1 MGQIVLKNKTNKI
14 ASNSPN
20 KKVISQ
26 TFREAILLLS
36 FSVSSFIYLTLTTY
50 QKNDSSWI
58 KSSSTEIQNLGGLF
72 GSYLSETLYFV
83 FGQAAF
89 LIPLIIIFLAI
100 IIYKKDNLNNNKEGN
115 TSRFIGYFIFLVS
128 FCALLSIHHVSND
141 LEVGAGGIVG
151 NTIAIFLVH
160 NLHIYGSTLVLVSL
174 SALGLTLWLK
184 FSWIQIFEKIG
195 EISIYISQKLF
206 NFILDLPSIISRDK
220 EIKYLKKDIA
230 FKKKLEKFKKLDD
243 VKIEPEVKVTNF
255 SDRIEKEKQIQLFE
269 NKSGSKIPPLN
280 LLSDSQE
287 VVTSYS
293 DETLKTLSKL
303 VEIKLDD
310 YGVKASVVA
319 VHQGPV
325 ITRFE
330 LEPEAGVKAGK
341 ITNLSK
347 DLARALSVTNVR
359 VVEVIP
365 GKNVIGIEIPNENK
379 QIVRLSEILKS
390 AVFENF
396 SSKLTLGLGKDIS
409 GAPVMTDLSKMPH
422 LLLAGTTGSGKS
434 VALNS
439 MILSLIYK
447 SSPEHV
453 RMIMIDPKM
462 LELGVYDGIPHLLT
476 PVVTDMNLAA
486 NALMWSVKEME
497 RRYKLLAKYSVR
509 NIDSYNAKIKADK
522 LTEDQ
527 HLPQIVIIVDEF
539 ADLFFV
545 VGKRI
550 EELIARLAQ
559 KARAAGIHLIL
570 ATQRPSVDVITGL
583 IKANIPSR
591 IAFQVS
597 SKIDSRVILDQAGA
611 ENLLGNGDMLYLE
624 SGKMI
629 PERIHGAFVSD
640 KEVKDVI
647 NYLKEGV
654 ENEYL
659 EEILDNSNSDLKS
672 LYKENDDDDDLYKE
686 AVSIV
691 IESDKASIS
700 YLQRRLKIGYN
711 RAARMIE
718 KMEELGIVTAIQ
730 KNGTRNVLKKN

>member
-1 MGQIVLKNKTNKI
+1 MKKSNKT
-14 ASNSPN
+14 PG
-20 KKVISQ
+20 KKFISQ
-26 TFREAILLLS
+26 AVREAILLFS
-36 FSVSSFIYLTLTTY
+36 FSISLYIYLTLTTY
-50 QKNDSSWI
+50 NSEDSSWI
-58 KSSSTEIQNLGGLF
+58 NSSSLEIKNLGGLF
-72 GSYLSETLYFV
+72 GSYLSETLYFI
-83 FGQAAF
+83 FGIAAF
-89 LIPLIIIFLAI
+89 LIPLIIIFASVLFF
-100 IIYKKDNLNNNKEGN
+100 NKVRDPDDSN
-115 TSRFIGYFIFLVS
+115 IFLRYIGYIFFLLTA
-128 FCALLSIHHVSND
+128 CALLSIHNVSSTLN
-141 LEVGAGGIVG
+141 AGPGGLLGDFTASI
-151 NTIAIFLVH
+151 LV
-160 NLHIYGSTLVLVSL
+160 NNFNVVGSTILLVTFFVI
-174 SALGLTLWLK
+174 GTTLWLK
-184 FSWIQIFEKIG
+184 LSWIYILEILGDYGFKTRDIIFGFLK
-195 EISIYISQKLF
+195 
-206 NFILDLPSIISRDK
+206 NLPSYVLKDK
-220 EIKYLKKDIA
+220 DAINLKKDIE
-230 FKKKLEKFKKLDD
+230 FKKKLEKLKKVEDI
-243 VKIEPEVKVTNF
+243 KIEPEVKVTKF
-255 SDRIEKEKQIQLFE
+255 SDRVEKEKQIPLFE
-269 NKSGSKIPPLN
+269 NKSSLKIPPLS
-280 LLSDSQE
+280 LLIDQNDE
-287 VVTSYS
+287 VHSYS
-293 DETLKTLSKL
+293 EEALKTLSKL
-303 VEIKLDD
+303 VEIKLED
-310 YGVKASVVA
+310 YGVRASVVA

-390 AVFENF
+390 SLFD
-396 SSKLTLGLGKDIS
+396 SYPSKLTIGLGKDIS
-409 GAPVMTDLSKMPH
+409 GEPMMADLAKMPN
-422 LLLAGTTGSGKS
+422 LLVAGTTGSGKS
-434 VALNS
+434 VAINS

-462 LELGVYDGIPHLLT
+462 LELGIYDGIPHLLT

-509 NIDSYNAKIKADK
+509 NIDGFNAKITKDS
-522 LTEDQ
+522 LIDEEY
-527 HLPQIVIIVDEF
+527 LPQIVIVVDEF

-545 VGKRI
+545 VGKKI

-597 SKIDSRVILDQAGA
+597 SKTDARVILDQAGA

-624 SGKMI
+624 GGKMI

-647 NYLKEGV
+647 SYLKEGI
-654 ENEYL
+654 ENEYIDEIL
-659 EEILDNSNSDLKS
+659 EENNENDLKS
-672 LYKENDDDDDLYKE
+672 LYSNNNGGEDDDELYQE
-686 AVSIV
+686 AIQIV
-691 IESDKASIS
+691 VESDKASIS

-711 RAARMIE
+711 RAARIIE
-718 KMEELGIVTAIQ
+718 KMEEMGIVTSIQ
-730 KNGTRNVLKKN
+730 KNGTRNVIKNN

>member
-1 MGQIVLKNKTNKI
+1 MKKSKQKKP
-14 ASNSPN
+14 NSSI
-20 KKVISQ
+20 KKKFISQ
-26 TFREAILLLS
+26 SLREAILLFSLS
-36 FSVSSFIYLTLTTY
+36 ISSYIYLTLTTY
-50 QKNDSSWI
+50 SKNDKSWI
-58 KSSSTEIQNLGGLF
+58 NSSSDEVQNLGGLF
-72 GSYLSETLYFV
+72 GSYLSETLYFL
-83 FGQAAF
+83 FGQIAF
-89 LIPLIIIFLAI
+89 LTPLFLIFISIL
-100 IIYKKDNLNNNKEGN
+100 IYNRPRNDEDKKELI
-115 TSRFIGYFIFLVS
+115 RYFGYFFVLISL
-128 FCALLSIHHVSND
+128 CALFSIHYLYNNF
-141 LEVGAGGIVG
+141 EVGAGGILG
-151 NTIAIFLVH
+151 DFIASVLVT
-160 NLHIYGSTLVLVSL
+160 NFNIVGSTIILVTFFIV
-174 SALGLTLWLK
+174 GITLWLK
-184 FSWIQIFEKIG
+184 FSWVQIFEILGKYSLVILNSTLNFLKN
-195 EISIYISQKLF
+195 IPSLF
-206 NFILDLPSIISRDK
+206 LKDSKAIDEQRD
-220 EIKYLKKDIA
+220 ID
-230 FKKKLEKFKKLDD
+230 FKKKLEKLKKVDD
-243 VKIEPEVKVTNF
+243 IKIEPEVKVINF
-255 SDRIEKEKQIQLFE
+255 SERVEKEKQIPLFE
-269 NKSGSKIPPLN
+269 NKSSSKIPPLN
-280 LLSDSQE
+280 LLNDLEDE
-287 VVTSYS
+287 VSSYS

-390 AVFENF
+390 SAFENF
-396 SSKLTLGLGKDIS
+396 PSKLTIGLGKDIS
-409 GAPVMTDLSKMPH
+409 GVPIMADLAKMPH
-422 LLLAGTTGSGKS
+422 LLVAGTTGSGKS
-434 VALNS
+434 VAINS

-462 LELGVYDGIPHLLT
+462 LELGIYDGIPHLLT

-509 NIDSYNAKIKADK
+509 NIDGYNSKIGNDK
-522 LTEDQ
+522 SIDEEY
-527 HLPQIVIIVDEF
+527 LPQIVIVVDEF

-597 SKIDSRVILDQAGA
+597 SKTDARVILDQAGA

-647 NYLKEGV
+647 NYLKQDV

-659 EEILDNSNSDLKS
+659 EEILENSDSDLKS
-672 LYKENDDDDDLYKE
+672 LYKDSDNDDDDELYKD
-686 AVSIV
+686 AVQIV

-718 KMEELGIVTAIQ
+718 KMEEMNIVTAIQ
-730 KNGTRNVLKKN
+730 KNGTRNVLKKQ

>member
-1 MGQIVLKNKTNKI
+1 M
-14 ASNSPN
+14 
-20 KKVISQ
+20 
-26 TFREAILLLS
+26 
-36 FSVSSFIYLTLTTY
+36 
-50 QKNDSSWI
+50 
-58 KSSSTEIQNLGGLF
+58 
-72 GSYLSETLYFV
+72 
-83 FGQAAF
+83 
-89 LIPLIIIFLAI
+89 
-100 IIYKKDNLNNNKEGN
+100 
-115 TSRFIGYFIFLVS
+115 
-128 FCALLSIHHVSND
+128 
-141 LEVGAGGIVG
+141 
-151 NTIAIFLVH
+151 
-160 NLHIYGSTLVLVSL
+160 
-174 SALGLTLWLK
+174 
-184 FSWIQIFEKIG
+184 
-195 EISIYISQKLF
+195 
-206 NFILDLPSIISRDK
+206 
-220 EIKYLKKDIA
+220 
-230 FKKKLEKFKKLDD
+230 
-243 VKIEPEVKVTNF
+243 
-255 SDRIEKEKQIQLFE
+255 
-269 NKSGSKIPPLN
+269 
-280 LLSDSQE
+280 
-287 VVTSYS
+287 
-293 DETLKTLSKL
+293 SKL
-303 VEIKLDD
+303 VEIKLED

-341 ITNLSK
+341 ITNLSR

-390 AVFENF
+390 EDFEKF
-396 SSKLTLGLGKDIS
+396 PSKLTIGLGKDIS
-409 GAPVMTDLSKMPH
+409 GSPVMADLAKMPH
-422 LLLAGTTGSGKS
+422 LLVAGTTGSGKS
-434 VALNS
+434 VAINS

-462 LELGVYDGIPHLLT
+462 LELGIYDGIPHLLT

-509 NIDSYNAKIKADK
+509 NIDGYNSKVKSDDSND
-522 LTEDQ
+522 EDY
-527 HLPQIVIIVDEF
+527 LPQIVIVVDEF

-545 VGKRI
+545 VGKKI

-597 SKIDSRVILDQAGA
+597 SKTDARVILDQAGA

-624 SGKMI
+624 TGKMI

-647 NYLKEGV
+647 TYLKDGV

-659 EEILDNSNSDLKS
+659 EEILESDGSDLKS
-672 LYKENDDDDDLYKE
+672 LYKDGESDDDDDLYQD
-686 AVSIV
+686 AVKIV

-718 KMEELGIVTAIQ
+718 KMEELNIVTAIQ
-730 KNGTRNVLKKN
+730 KNGTRNVLKK

>member
-1 MGQIVLKNKTNKI
+1 MKNSKKKKSNKL
-14 ASNSPN
+14 ST
-20 KKVISQ
+20 KKILSQ
-26 TFREAILLLS
+26 PIREAILLFL
-36 FSVSSFIYLTLTTY
+36 FSASSYIYLTLTTY
-50 QKNDSSWI
+50 HKSDKSWMN
-58 KSSSTEIQNLGGLF
+58 SSSSEVQNLGGLF
-72 GSYLSETLYFV
+72 GSHLSETLYFF
-83 FGQAAF
+83 FGKVAF
-89 LIPLIIIFLAI
+89 LIPLLLIFVAI
-100 IIYKKDNLNNNKEGN
+100 IIYTRVKDLKSESDTPRYLG
-115 TSRFIGYFIFLVS
+115 FIFFIISL
-128 FCALLSIHHVSND
+128 CALLSIHYENSN
-141 LEVGAGGIVG
+141 LEVGTGGLVG
-151 NTIAIFLVH
+151 DVTASLFVDIF
-160 NLHIYGSTLVLVSL
+160 NIIGSTIILITSL
-174 SALGLTLWLK
+174 IIGLTFWLK
-184 FSWIQIFEKIG
+184 FSWINIFEVIGKYSIGFISKIFITLRKG
-195 EISIYISQKLF
+195 IALIFDDKSKRDLQK
-206 NFILDLPSIISRDK
+206 DL
-220 EIKYLKKDIA
+220 E
-230 FKKKLEKFKKLDD
+230 FKKKLEKLNKVEDI
-243 VKIEPEVKVTNF
+243 KIEPEVKVTNF
-255 SDRIEKEKQIQLFE
+255 SERIEKEKQIPLFE
-269 NKSGSKIPPLN
+269 NTSSSKIPPLN
-280 LLSDSQE
+280 LLNDPQE
-287 VVTSYS
+287 KFSSYS

-303 VEIKLDD
+303 VEIKLED

-325 ITRFE
+325 ITMFE

-365 GKNVIGIEIPNENK
+365 GKNVIGIEIPNDNK
-379 QIVRLSEILKS
+379 QIVRLSEIIKS
-390 AVFENF
+390 LAFEEF
-396 SSKLTLGLGKDIS
+396 SSKLTIGLGKDIS
-409 GAPVMTDLSKMPH
+409 GAPVMTDLAKMPH
-422 LLLAGTTGSGKS
+422 LLVAGTTGSGKS
-434 VALNS
+434 VAINS

-462 LELGVYDGIPHLLT
+462 LELGIYDGIPHLLT

-486 NALMWSVKEME
+486 NALVWSVKEME

-509 NIDSYNAKIKADK
+509 NIDGYNAKIQKDDSI
-522 LTEDQ
+522 EEEY
-527 HLPQIVIIVDEF
+527 LPQIVIIVDEF

-545 VGKRI
+545 VGKKI

-597 SKIDSRVILDQAGA
+597 SKTDSRVILDQSGA

-624 SGKMI
+624 TGKMI
-629 PERIHGAFVSD
+629 PQRIHGAFVSD

-659 EEILDNSNSDLKS
+659 EEIIENDGSDLKS
-672 LYKENDDDDDLYKE
+672 IYKDGDDDSDNDELFKE
-686 AVSIV
+686 AVQIV
-691 IESDKASIS
+691 IESNKASIS

-718 KMEELGIVTAIQ
+718 KMEDMNIVTSIQ
-730 KNGTRNVLKKN
+730 KNGTRNVLKKS

>member
-1 MGQIVLKNKTNKI
+1 MKN
-14 ASNSPN
+14 SN
-20 KKVISQ
+20 KKKSNNLPTKKFLSQ
-26 TFREAILLLS
+26 PLREAILLFL
-36 FSVSSFIYLTLTTY
+36 FSVTSYIYLTLTTY
-50 QKNDSSWI
+50 HENDKSWMN
-58 KSSSTEIQNLGGLF
+58 SSSTEVQNLGGIF
-72 GSYLSETLYFV
+72 GSHLSETLYFL
-83 FGQAAF
+83 FGKAAF
-89 LIPLIIIFLAI
+89 MIPLLLVFIAIVTYNKVKEKTHESGAVRYLGYIF
-100 IIYKKDNLNNNKEGN
+100 
-115 TSRFIGYFIFLVS
+115 FIVS
-128 FCALLSIHHVSND
+128 LCSLLSIHSINNLESGSGGLIGDVMASILVDNFNIIGSTIILITFLVIGITFWLKLSWVYIFEITGKYTIEIVSN
-141 LEVGAGGIVG
+141 
-151 NTIAIFLVH
+151 IFSV
-160 NLHIYGSTLVLVSL
+160 I
-174 SALGLTLWLK
+174 K
-184 FSWIQIFEKIG
+184 KI
-195 EISIYISQKLF
+195 
-206 NFILDLPSIISRDK
+206 PSIFSKDEDAK
-220 EIKYLKKDIA
+220 NLKKDLD
-230 FKKKLEKFKKLDD
+230 FKRKLEKLNKVDD
-243 VKIEPEVKVTNF
+243 IKIEPEVKVTNF
-255 SDRIEKEKQIQLFE
+255 SDRIEKEKQMPLFE
-269 NKSGSKIPPLN
+269 NKSSSKIPPLD
-280 LLSDSQE
+280 LLNDPQE
-287 VVTSYS
+287 EFSSYS
-293 DETLKTLSKL
+293 EETLKTLSKL
-303 VEIKLDD
+303 VEIKLED

-319 VHQGPV
+319 VQQGPV
-325 ITRFE
+325 ITMFE

-365 GKNVIGIEIPNENK
+365 GKNVIGIEIPNDNK

-390 AVFENF
+390 SAFENF
-396 SSKLTLGLGKDIS
+396 SSNLTIGLGKDIS

-422 LLLAGTTGSGKS
+422 LLVAGTTGSGKS
-434 VALNS
+434 VAINS
-439 MILSLIYK
+439 MIMSLLYK
-447 SSPEHV
+447 SSPEQV

-462 LELGVYDGIPHLLT
+462 LELGIYDGIPHLLT

-486 NALMWSVKEME
+486 NALVWSVKEME

-509 NIDSYNAKIKADK
+509 NIDGYNSKIKKDK
-522 LTEDQ
+522 AIDEEY
-527 HLPQIVIIVDEF
+527 LPQIVIVIDEF

-583 IKANIPSR
+583 VKANIPSR

-597 SKIDSRVILDQAGA
+597 SKTDSRVILDQSGA

-659 EEILDNSNSDLKS
+659 DEILENDGNDLKS
-672 LYKENDDDDDLYKE
+672 IYKDGDNDDDDELFKE
-686 AVSIV
+686 AVQIV

-718 KMEELGIVTAIQ
+718 KMEEMNIVTAIQ
-730 KNGTRNVLKKN
+730 KNGTRNVLKK

>member
-1 MGQIVLKNKTNKI
+1 MKKSKQKKP
-14 ASNSPN
+14 NSSI
-20 KKVISQ
+20 KKKFISQ
-26 TFREAILLLS
+26 SLREAILLFSLS
-36 FSVSSFIYLTLTTY
+36 ISSYIYLTLTTY
-50 QKNDSSWI
+50 SKNDKSWI
-58 KSSSTEIQNLGGLF
+58 NSSSDEVQNLGGLF
-72 GSYLSETLYFV
+72 GSYLSETLYFL
-83 FGQAAF
+83 FGQIAF
-89 LIPLIIIFLAI
+89 LTPLLLIFISIL
-100 IIYKKDNLNNNKEGN
+100 IYNRPRNDEDKKELI
-115 TSRFIGYFIFLVS
+115 RYFGYFFVLISL
-128 FCALLSIHHVSND
+128 CALFSIHYLYNNFD
-141 LEVGAGGIVG
+141 VGAGGILG
-151 NTIAIFLVH
+151 DFIASVLVT
-160 NLHIYGSTLVLVSL
+160 NFNIVGSTIILVTFFIV
-174 SALGLTLWLK
+174 GITLWLK
-184 FSWIQIFEKIG
+184 FSWVQIFEILGKYSLVILNSTLNFLKN
-195 EISIYISQKLF
+195 IPSLF
-206 NFILDLPSIISRDK
+206 LKDSKAIDEQRD
-220 EIKYLKKDIA
+220 ID
-230 FKKKLEKFKKLDD
+230 FKKKLEKLKKVDD
-243 VKIEPEVKVTNF
+243 IKIEPEVKVINF
-255 SDRIEKEKQIQLFE
+255 SERVEKEKQIPLFE
-269 NKSGSKIPPLN
+269 NKSSSKIPPLN
-280 LLSDSQE
+280 LLNDPEDE
-287 VVTSYS
+287 VSSYS

-390 AVFENF
+390 SAFENF
-396 SSKLTLGLGKDIS
+396 PSKLTIGLGKDIS
-409 GAPVMTDLSKMPH
+409 GVPIMADLAKMPH
-422 LLLAGTTGSGKS
+422 LLVAGTTGSGKS
-434 VALNS
+434 VAINS

-462 LELGVYDGIPHLLT
+462 LELGIYDGIPHLLT

-509 NIDSYNAKIKADK
+509 NIDGYNSKIGNDK
-522 LTEDQ
+522 SIDEEY
-527 HLPQIVIIVDEF
+527 LPQIVIVVDEF

-597 SKIDSRVILDQAGA
+597 SKTDARVILDQAGA

-647 NYLKEGV
+647 NYLKQDV

-659 EEILDNSNSDLKS
+659 EEILENSDSDLKS
-672 LYKENDDDDDLYKE
+672 LYKDSDNDDDDELYKD
-686 AVSIV
+686 AVQIV

-718 KMEELGIVTAIQ
+718 KMEEMNIVTAIQ
-730 KNGTRNVLKKN
+730 KNGTRNVLKKQ

>member
-1 MGQIVLKNKTNKI
+1 LKNKR
-14 ASNSPN
+14 
-20 KKVISQ
+20 KKRSVTTSKKKYISQ
-26 TFREAILLLS
+26 TLREAILLFS
-36 FSVSSFIYLTLTTY
+36 FSISLYVYLALTTY
-50 QKNDSSWI
+50 NKDDRSWI
-58 KSSSTEIQNLGGLF
+58 NSSSSETKNLGGQF
-72 GSYLSETLYFV
+72 GSYVSETLYFI
-83 FGQAAF
+83 FGQVAF
-89 LIPLIIIFLAI
+89 LIPLLFISIAL
-100 IIYKKDNLNNNKEGN
+100 IIYNSANNEEHEN
-115 TSRFIGYFIFLVS
+115 RFARYTGYVF
-128 FCALLSIHHVSND
+128 
-141 LEVGAGGIVG
+141 
-151 NTIAIFLVH
+151 
-160 NLHIYGSTLVLVSL
+160 VLVSL
-174 SALGLTLWLK
+174 CSLFSIHYSYSNLEVGSGGLLGDFVASMLTSSFNIIGSTMLLVTFLIAGLTFWIKFHWVTVFEIIGDYFLK
-184 FSWIQIFEKIG
+184 FINNI
-195 EISIYISQKLF
+195 
-206 NFILDLPSIISRDK
+206 FIL
-220 EIKYLKKDIA
+220 IKKVPLLIVKNNNVDSLKKDIE
-230 FKKKLEKFKKLDD
+230 FRKKLEKLKKVDD
-243 VKIEPEVKVTNF
+243 IRIEPEVKITNF
-255 SDRIEKEKQIQLFE
+255 SNRIEEEKQIPLFD
-269 NKSGSKIPPLN
+269 SSSSSKIPPLS
-280 LLSDSQE
+280 LLNDSKDE
-287 VVTSYS
+287 VASYS
-293 DETLKTLSKL
+293 KDTLKTLSKL
-303 VEIKLDD
+303 VEIKLED

-319 VHQGPV
+319 VNQGPV

-390 AVFENF
+390 EKFEKC
-396 SSKLTLGLGKDIS
+396 SSKLTIGLGKDIS
-409 GAPVMTDLSKMPH
+409 GSPVMTDLAKMPH
-422 LLLAGTTGSGKS
+422 LLVAGTTGSGKS
-434 VALNS
+434 VAINS

-462 LELGVYDGIPHLLT
+462 IELGIYDGIPHLLT

-497 RRYKLLAKYSVR
+497 RRYKLLQKHSVR
-509 NIDSYNAKIKADK
+509 NIDGYNAKIENDSTIEEEHMPK
-522 LTEDQ
+522 
-527 HLPQIVIIVDEF
+527 IVIVVDEF

-545 VGKRI
+545 VGKRV

-583 IKANIPSR
+583 IKANIPTR

-597 SKIDSRVILDQAGA
+597 SKTDARVIMDQAGA

-624 SGKMI
+624 AGKMI
-629 PERIHGAFVSD
+629 PERVHGAFVSD

-647 NYLKEGV
+647 SYLKDGV

-659 EEILDNSNSDLKS
+659 EEIIESNSGDLKS
-672 LYKENDDDDDLYKE
+672 LYKEGDDDDEDEFYKQ
-686 AVSIV
+686 AVQIV

-711 RAARMIE
+711 RAARIIE
-718 KMEELGIVTAIQ
+718 KMEEMHIVTAIQ
-730 KNGTRNVLKKN
+730 KNGTRNVIKKD

>member
-1 MGQIVLKNKTNKI
+1 MKKSKQKKP
-14 ASNSPN
+14 NSSI
-20 KKVISQ
+20 KKKFISQ
-26 TFREAILLLS
+26 SLREAILLFSLS
-36 FSVSSFIYLTLTTY
+36 ISSYIYLTLTTY
-50 QKNDSSWI
+50 SKNDKSWI
-58 KSSSTEIQNLGGLF
+58 NSSSDEVQNLGGLF
-72 GSYLSETLYFV
+72 GSYLSETLYFL
-83 FGQAAF
+83 FGQIAF
-89 LIPLIIIFLAI
+89 LTPLLLIFVSIL
-100 IIYKKDNLNNNKEGN
+100 IYNRPRNDEDKKELI
-115 TSRFIGYFIFLVS
+115 RYFGYFFVLISL
-128 FCALLSIHHVSND
+128 CALFSIHYLYNNF
-141 LEVGAGGIVG
+141 EVGAGGILG
-151 NTIAIFLVH
+151 DFIASVLVT
-160 NLHIYGSTLVLVSL
+160 NFNIVGSTIILVTFFIV
-174 SALGLTLWLK
+174 GITLWLK
-184 FSWIQIFEKIG
+184 FSWVQIFEILGKYSLVILNSTLNFLKN
-195 EISIYISQKLF
+195 IPSLF
-206 NFILDLPSIISRDK
+206 LKDSKAIDEQRD
-220 EIKYLKKDIA
+220 ID
-230 FKKKLEKFKKLDD
+230 FKKKLEKLKKVDD
-243 VKIEPEVKVTNF
+243 IKIEPEVKVINF
-255 SDRIEKEKQIQLFE
+255 SERVEKEKQIPLFE
-269 NKSGSKIPPLN
+269 NKSSSKIPPLN
-280 LLSDSQE
+280 LLNDLEDE
-287 VVTSYS
+287 VSSYS

-390 AVFENF
+390 SAFENF
-396 SSKLTLGLGKDIS
+396 PSKLTIGLGKDIS
-409 GAPVMTDLSKMPH
+409 GVPIMADLAKMPH
-422 LLLAGTTGSGKS
+422 LLVAGTTGSGKS
-434 VALNS
+434 VAINS

-462 LELGVYDGIPHLLT
+462 LELGIYDGIPHLLT

-509 NIDSYNAKIKADK
+509 NIDGYNSKIGNDK
-522 LTEDQ
+522 SIDEEY
-527 HLPQIVIIVDEF
+527 LPQIVIVVDEF

-597 SKIDSRVILDQAGA
+597 SKTDARVILDQAGA

-647 NYLKEGV
+647 NYLKQDV

-659 EEILDNSNSDLKS
+659 EEILENSDSDLKS
-672 LYKENDDDDDLYKE
+672 LYKDSDNDDDDELYKD
-686 AVSIV
+686 AVQIV

-718 KMEELGIVTAIQ
+718 KMEEMNIVTAIQ
-730 KNGTRNVLKKN
+730 KNGTRNVLKKQ

>member
-1 MGQIVLKNKTNKI
+1 M
-14 ASNSPN
+14 S
-20 KKVISQ
+20 
-26 TFREAILLLS
+26 
-36 FSVSSFIYLTLTTY
+36 
-50 QKNDSSWI
+50 
-58 KSSSTEIQNLGGLF
+58 
-72 GSYLSETLYFV
+72 
-83 FGQAAF
+83 
-89 LIPLIIIFLAI
+89 
-100 IIYKKDNLNNNKEGN
+100 
-115 TSRFIGYFIFLVS
+115 
-128 FCALLSIHHVSND
+128 
-141 LEVGAGGIVG
+141 
-151 NTIAIFLVH
+151 
-160 NLHIYGSTLVLVSL
+160 
-174 SALGLTLWLK
+174 
-184 FSWIQIFEKIG
+184 
-195 EISIYISQKLF
+195 
-206 NFILDLPSIISRDK
+206 
-220 EIKYLKKDIA
+220 KDIE
-230 FKKKLEKFKKLDD
+230 FRKKLKKLEKVNDI
-243 VKIEPEVKVTNF
+243 KIEPEVKVTKF
-255 SDRIEKEKQIQLFE
+255 SERVNKEKQIPLFE
-269 NKSGSKIPPLN
+269 NKSSSKLPPLN
-280 LLSDSQE
+280 LLNDPDEKFS
-287 VVTSYS
+287 SYS
-293 DETLKTLSKL
+293 EETLKTLSKL
-303 VEIKLDD
+303 LEIKLED
-310 YGVKASVVA
+310 YGVKANVVA

-379 QIVRLSEILKS
+379 QIVRLSEIIKS
-390 AVFENF
+390 EEFEKS
-396 SSKLTLGLGKDIS
+396 SSKLTIGLGKDIS
-409 GAPVMTDLSKMPH
+409 GLPVMTDLAKMPH
-422 LLLAGTTGSGKS
+422 LLVAGTTGSGKS
-434 VALNS
+434 VAVNS

-447 SSPEHV
+447 SNPEHV

-462 LELGVYDGIPHLLT
+462 LELGIYDGIPHLLT

-486 NALMWSVKEME
+486 NALTWCVKEME

-509 NIDSYNAKIKADK
+509 NIDGFNSKVKNDKAI
-522 LTEDQ
+522 EEEY
-527 HLPQIVIIVDEF
+527 LPQIVIVVDEF

-597 SKIDSRVILDQAGA
+597 SKTDSRVILDQGGA

-659 EEILDNSNSDLKS
+659 EEILENANSDLKS
-672 LYKENDDDDDLYKE
+672 LYQDKNDDDDDDEFYKD
-686 AVSIV
+686 AVNIV
-691 IESDKASIS
+691 IESEKASIS

-718 KMEELGIVTAIQ
+718 KMEDMGIVTAIQ
-730 KNGTRNVLKKN
+730 KNGTRNVINKK

>member
-1 MGQIVLKNKTNKI
+1 MLFYNKGRNDEKHNNYLRYMGYVL
-14 ASNSPN
+14 
-20 KKVISQ
+20 
-26 TFREAILLLS
+26 FLL
-36 FSVSSFIYLTLTTY
+36 
-50 QKNDSSWI
+50 
-58 KSSSTEIQNLGGLF
+58 
-72 GSYLSETLYFV
+72 GS
-83 FGQAAF
+83 
-89 LIPLIIIFLAI
+89 
-100 IIYKKDNLNNNKEGN
+100 
-115 TSRFIGYFIFLVS
+115 
-128 FCALLSIHHVSND
+128 CALLSIHSLPLVQN
-141 LEVGAGGIVG
+141 LEAGPGGLLGDFIATVLTLSFGVIGA
-151 NTIAIFLVH
+151 TMLLVTFF
-160 NLHIYGSTLVLVSL
+160 IS
-174 SALGLTLWLK
+174 GLTLWLK
-184 FSWIQIFEKIG
+184 LEW
-195 EISIYISQKLF
+195 IYIVEIIGGYGIKLKD
-206 NFILDLPSIISRDK
+206 ILFSC
-220 EIKYLKKDIA
+220 LKKSFLYLFKDKNTIDLSKDIE
-230 FKKKLEKFKKLDD
+230 FKKKLKKLEKVNDI
-243 VKIEPEVKVTNF
+243 KIEPEVKVTKF
-255 SDRIEKEKQIQLFE
+255 SDRVDKEKQIPLFE
-269 NKSGSKIPPLN
+269 SSSSSKFPPLN
-280 LLSDSQE
+280 ILNDPDEEFS
-287 VVTSYS
+287 SYS
-293 DETLKTLSKL
+293 EETLKTLSKL
-303 VEIKLDD
+303 LEIKLED
-310 YGVKASVVA
+310 YGVKANVVA

-379 QIVRLSEILKS
+379 QIVRLSEIIKS
-390 AVFENF
+390 AEFEKS
-396 SSKLTLGLGKDIS
+396 SSKLTIGLGKDIS
-409 GAPVMTDLSKMPH
+409 GLPVMTDLAKMPH
-422 LLLAGTTGSGKS
+422 LLVAGTTGSGKS
-434 VALNS
+434 VAVNS

-462 LELGVYDGIPHLLT
+462 LELGIYDGIPHLLT

-486 NALMWSVKEME
+486 NALTWCVKEME

-509 NIDSYNAKIKADK
+509 NIEGFNSKVSNNKA
-522 LTEDQ
+522 LEEEY
-527 HLPQIVIIVDEF
+527 LPQIVIVVDEF

-597 SKIDSRVILDQAGA
+597 SKTDSRVILDQGGA

-659 EEILDNSNSDLKS
+659 EEILENASGDLKS
-672 LYKENDDDDDLYKE
+672 LYQDKNGEDNDDDELYKD
-686 AVSIV
+686 AVNIV
-691 IESDKASIS
+691 VESDKASIS

-718 KMEELGIVTAIQ
+718 AMEEMGIVTAIQ
-730 KNGTRNVLKKN
+730 KNGTRNVINKK

>member
-1 MGQIVLKNKTNKI
+1 LKKSKQKKP
-14 ASNSPN
+14 NSSI
-20 KKVISQ
+20 KKKFISQ
-26 TFREAILLLS
+26 SLREAILLFSLS
-36 FSVSSFIYLTLTTY
+36 ISSYIYLTLTTY
-50 QKNDSSWI
+50 SKNDKSWI
-58 KSSSTEIQNLGGLF
+58 NSSSDEVQNLGGLF
-72 GSYLSETLYFV
+72 GSYLSETLYFL
-83 FGQAAF
+83 FGQIAF
-89 LIPLIIIFLAI
+89 LTPLLLIFVSIL
-100 IIYKKDNLNNNKEGN
+100 IYNRPRNDEDKKELI
-115 TSRFIGYFIFLVS
+115 RYFGYFFVLISL
-128 FCALLSIHHVSND
+128 CALFSIHYLYNNF
-141 LEVGAGGIVG
+141 EVGAGGILG
-151 NTIAIFLVH
+151 DFIASVLVT
-160 NLHIYGSTLVLVSL
+160 NFNIVGSTIILVTFFIV
-174 SALGLTLWLK
+174 GITLWLK
-184 FSWIQIFEKIG
+184 FSWVQIFEILGKYSLVILNSTLNFLKN
-195 EISIYISQKLF
+195 IPSLF
-206 NFILDLPSIISRDK
+206 LKDSKAIDEQRD
-220 EIKYLKKDIA
+220 ID
-230 FKKKLEKFKKLDD
+230 FKKKLEKLKKVDD
-243 VKIEPEVKVTNF
+243 IKIEPEVKVINF
-255 SDRIEKEKQIQLFE
+255 SERVEKEKQIPLFE
-269 NKSGSKIPPLN
+269 NKSSSKIPPLN
-280 LLSDSQE
+280 LLNDLEDE
-287 VVTSYS
+287 VSSYS

-390 AVFENF
+390 SAFENF
-396 SSKLTLGLGKDIS
+396 PSKLTIGLGKDIS
-409 GAPVMTDLSKMPH
+409 GVPIMADLAKMPH
-422 LLLAGTTGSGKS
+422 LLVAGTTGSGKS
-434 VALNS
+434 VAINS

-462 LELGVYDGIPHLLT
+462 LELGIYDGIPHLLT

-509 NIDSYNAKIKADK
+509 NIDGYNSKIGNDK
-522 LTEDQ
+522 SIDEEY
-527 HLPQIVIIVDEF
+527 LPQIVIVVDEF

-597 SKIDSRVILDQAGA
+597 SKTDARVILDQAGA

-647 NYLKEGV
+647 NYLKQDV

-659 EEILDNSNSDLKS
+659 EEILENSDSDLKS
-672 LYKENDDDDDLYKE
+672 LYKDSDNDDDDELYKD
-686 AVSIV
+686 AVQIV

-718 KMEELGIVTAIQ
+718 KMEEMNIVTAIQ
-730 KNGTRNVLKKN
+730 KNGTRNVLKKQ

>member
-1 MGQIVLKNKTNKI
+1 M
-14 ASNSPN
+14 
-20 KKVISQ
+20 
-26 TFREAILLLS
+26 
-36 FSVSSFIYLTLTTY
+36 
-50 QKNDSSWI
+50 
-58 KSSSTEIQNLGGLF
+58 QNLGGLF
-72 GSYLSETLYFV
+72 GSYLSETLYFL
-83 FGQAAF
+83 FGQIAF
-89 LIPLIIIFLAI
+89 LTPLLLIFVSIL
-100 IIYKKDNLNNNKEGN
+100 IYNRPRNDEDKKELI
-115 TSRFIGYFIFLVS
+115 RYFGYFFVLISL
-128 FCALLSIHHVSND
+128 CALFSIHYLYNNF
-141 LEVGAGGIVG
+141 EVGAGGILG
-151 NTIAIFLVH
+151 DFIASVLVT
-160 NLHIYGSTLVLVSL
+160 NFNIVGSTIILVTFFIV
-174 SALGLTLWLK
+174 GITLWLK
-184 FSWIQIFEKIG
+184 FSWVQIFEILGKYSLI
-195 EISIYISQKLF
+195 ILNSILNFLKNIPSLF
-206 NFILDLPSIISRDK
+206 LKDSKAIDEQRD
-220 EIKYLKKDIA
+220 ID
-230 FKKKLEKFKKLDD
+230 FKKKLEKLKKVDD
-243 VKIEPEVKVTNF
+243 IKIEPEVKVINF
-255 SDRIEKEKQIQLFE
+255 SERVEKEKQIPLFE
-269 NKSGSKIPPLN
+269 NKSSSKIPPLN
-280 LLSDSQE
+280 LLNDTEDE
-287 VVTSYS
+287 VSSYS

-390 AVFENF
+390 SAFENF
-396 SSKLTLGLGKDIS
+396 PSKLTIGLGKDIS
-409 GAPVMTDLSKMPH
+409 GVPIMADLAKMPH
-422 LLLAGTTGSGKS
+422 LLVAGTTGSGKS
-434 VALNS
+434 VAINS

-462 LELGVYDGIPHLLT
+462 LELGIYDGIPHLLT

-509 NIDSYNAKIKADK
+509 NIDGYNSKIGNDK
-522 LTEDQ
+522 SIDEEY
-527 HLPQIVIIVDEF
+527 LPQIVIVVDEF

-597 SKIDSRVILDQAGA
+597 SKTDARVILDQAGA

-647 NYLKEGV
+647 NYLKQDV

-659 EEILDNSNSDLKS
+659 EEILENSDSDLKS
-672 LYKENDDDDDLYKE
+672 LYKDSDNDDDDELYKD
-686 AVSIV
+686 AVQIV

-718 KMEELGIVTAIQ
+718 KMEEMNIVTAIQ
-730 KNGTRNVLKKN
+730 KNGTRNVLKKQ

>member
-1 MGQIVLKNKTNKI
+1 MKN
-14 ASNSPN
+14 SV
-20 KKVISQ
+20 KKKSKVTPEKKFISQ
-26 TFREAILLLS
+26 TIREAILLFS
-36 FSVSSFIYLTLTTY
+36 FSTSLYIYLTLTTY
-50 QKNDSSWI
+50 HKNDRSWI
-58 KSSSTEIQNLGGLF
+58 NSSSSELQNLGGLF
-72 GSYLSETLYFV
+72 GSYLSETLYFF
-83 FGQAAF
+83 FGQGSFLLPILIVFAATLLYYKGRNDENSNNF
-89 LIPLIIIFLAI
+89 FRYLGYIFLLIA
-100 IIYKKDNLNNNKEGN
+100 
-115 TSRFIGYFIFLVS
+115 T
-128 FCALLSIHHVSND
+128 CALLSIHSLDGN
-141 LEVGAGGIVG
+141 LEAGSGGLLGDFTAAILTHNFGIIGA
-151 NTIAIFLVH
+151 TMLLVTFF
-160 NLHIYGSTLVLVSL
+160 IT
-174 SALGLTLWLK
+174 GLTLWLK
-184 FSWIQIFEKIG
+184 LEWIIIIEVIG
-195 EISIYISQKLF
+195 EYGIKLKDILW
-206 NFILDLPSIISRDK
+206 NFSKFLLLYLFKNKNDID
-220 EIKYLKKDIA
+220 LKKDIE
-230 FKKKLEKFKKLDD
+230 FKKKLKKLESINDI
-243 VKIEPEVKVTNF
+243 KIEPEVKVTKF
-255 SDRIEKEKQIQLFE
+255 SDRVDKEKQIPLFE
-269 NKSGSKIPPLN
+269 NKSSSKLPPLN
-280 LLSDSQE
+280 LLNDPDE
-287 VVTSYS
+287 KFFSYS
-293 DETLKTLSKL
+293 EETLKNLSKL
-303 VEIKLDD
+303 LEIKLED
-310 YGVKASVVA
+310 YGVKANVVA

-365 GKNVIGIEIPNENK
+365 GKNVIGIEIPNDNK
-379 QIVRLSEILKS
+379 QIVRLSEIIKS
-390 AVFENF
+390 QEFENS
-396 SSKLTLGLGKDIS
+396 SSKLTIGLGKDIS
-409 GAPVMTDLSKMPH
+409 GSPVMTDLAKMPH
-422 LLLAGTTGSGKS
+422 LLVAGTTGSGKS
-434 VALNS
+434 VAVNS

-462 LELGVYDGIPHLLT
+462 LELGIYDGIPHLLT

-486 NALMWSVKEME
+486 NALMWCVKEME

-509 NIDSYNAKIKADK
+509 NIDGFNAKVNNNEAI
-522 LTEDQ
+522 EEEY
-527 HLPQIVIIVDEF
+527 LPQIVIVVDEF

-597 SKIDSRVILDQAGA
+597 SKTDSRVILDQGGA

-654 ENEYL
+654 ENKYL
-659 EEILDNSNSDLKS
+659 EEILDSENNDLKS
-672 LYKENDDDDDLYKE
+672 LYQDNDEDDDELYKD
-686 AVSIV
+686 AVNIV
-691 IESDKASIS
+691 LESDKASIS

-718 KMEELGIVTAIQ
+718 KMEETGIVTAIQ
-730 KNGTRNVLKKN
+730 KNGTRNVISKK

>member
-1 MGQIVLKNKTNKI
+1 MKN
-14 ASNSPN
+14 SN
-20 KKVISQ
+20 KKKSNNLPTKKFLSQ
-26 TFREAILLLS
+26 PLREAILLFL
-36 FSVSSFIYLTLTTY
+36 FSVTSYIYLTLTTY
-50 QKNDSSWI
+50 HENDKSWMN
-58 KSSSTEIQNLGGLF
+58 SSSTEVQNLGGIF
-72 GSYLSETLYFV
+72 GSHLSETLYFL
-83 FGQAAF
+83 FGKAAF
-89 LIPLIIIFLAI
+89 MIPLLLVFIAIVTYNKVKERTHESGTVRYLGYIF
-100 IIYKKDNLNNNKEGN
+100 
-115 TSRFIGYFIFLVS
+115 FIVS
-128 FCALLSIHHVSND
+128 LCSLLSIHSINNLESGSGGLIGDVTASILVDNFNIIGSTIILITFLIIGITFWLKLSWVYIFEITGKFTIEIVSN
-141 LEVGAGGIVG
+141 
-151 NTIAIFLVH
+151 IFS
-160 NLHIYGSTLVLVSL
+160 IMKKIPST
-174 SALGLTLWLK
+174 
-184 FSWIQIFEKIG
+184 FSKDEDAK
-195 EISIYISQKLF
+195 
-206 NFILDLPSIISRDK
+206 N
-220 EIKYLKKDIA
+220 LKKDLD
-230 FKKKLEKFKKLDD
+230 FKRKLEKLNKVDD
-243 VKIEPEVKVTNF
+243 IKIEPEVKVTNF
-255 SDRIEKEKQIQLFE
+255 SDRIEKEKQIPLFE
-269 NKSGSKIPPLN
+269 NKSSSKIPPLD
-280 LLSDSQE
+280 LLNDPQE
-287 VVTSYS
+287 EFSSYS
-293 DETLKTLSKL
+293 EETLKTLSKL
-303 VEIKLDD
+303 VEIKLED

-319 VHQGPV
+319 VQQGPV
-325 ITRFE
+325 ITMFE

-379 QIVRLSEILKS
+379 QIVRLAEILKS
-390 AVFENF
+390 SAFENF
-396 SSKLTLGLGKDIS
+396 SSNLTIGLGKDIS

-422 LLLAGTTGSGKS
+422 LLVAGTTGSGKS
-434 VALNS
+434 VAINS
-439 MILSLIYK
+439 MIMSLLYK
-447 SSPEHV
+447 SSPEQV

-462 LELGVYDGIPHLLT
+462 LELGIYDGIPHLLT

-486 NALMWSVKEME
+486 NALVWSVKEME

-509 NIDSYNAKIKADK
+509 NIDGYNSKIKKDK
-522 LTEDQ
+522 VIDEEY
-527 HLPQIVIIVDEF
+527 LPQIVIVIDEF

-583 IKANIPSR
+583 VKANIPSR

-597 SKIDSRVILDQAGA
+597 SKTDSRVILDQSGA

-659 EEILDNSNSDLKS
+659 DEILENDGNDLKS
-672 LYKENDDDDDLYKE
+672 IYKDGDNDDDDEFFKE
-686 AVSIV
+686 AVQIV

-718 KMEELGIVTAIQ
+718 KMEEMNIVTAIQ
-730 KNGTRNVLKKN
+730 KNGTRNVLKK

>member
-1 MGQIVLKNKTNKI
+1 LKKSKQKKP
-14 ASNSPN
+14 NSSI
-20 KKVISQ
+20 KKKFISQ
-26 TFREAILLLS
+26 SLREAILLFSLS
-36 FSVSSFIYLTLTTY
+36 ISSYIYLTLTTY
-50 QKNDSSWI
+50 SKNDKSWI
-58 KSSSTEIQNLGGLF
+58 NSSSDEVQNLGGLF
-72 GSYLSETLYFV
+72 GSYLSETLYFL
-83 FGQAAF
+83 FGQIAF
-89 LIPLIIIFLAI
+89 LTPLFLIFISIL
-100 IIYKKDNLNNNKEGN
+100 IYNRPRNDEDKKELI
-115 TSRFIGYFIFLVS
+115 RYFGYFFVLISL
-128 FCALLSIHHVSND
+128 CALFSIHYLYNNF
-141 LEVGAGGIVG
+141 EVGAGGILG
-151 NTIAIFLVH
+151 DFIASVLVT
-160 NLHIYGSTLVLVSL
+160 NFNIVGSTIILVTFFIV
-174 SALGLTLWLK
+174 GITLWLK
-184 FSWIQIFEKIG
+184 FSWVQIFEILGKYSLVILNSTLNFLKN
-195 EISIYISQKLF
+195 IPSLF
-206 NFILDLPSIISRDK
+206 LKDSKAIDEQRD
-220 EIKYLKKDIA
+220 ID
-230 FKKKLEKFKKLDD
+230 FKKKLEKLKKVDD
-243 VKIEPEVKVTNF
+243 IKIEPEVKVINF
-255 SDRIEKEKQIQLFE
+255 SERVEKEKQIPLFE
-269 NKSGSKIPPLN
+269 NKSSSKIPPLN
-280 LLSDSQE
+280 LLNDLEDE
-287 VVTSYS
+287 VSSYS

-390 AVFENF
+390 SAFENF
-396 SSKLTLGLGKDIS
+396 PSKLTIGLGKDIS
-409 GAPVMTDLSKMPH
+409 GVPIMADLAKMPH
-422 LLLAGTTGSGKS
+422 LLVAGTTGSGKS
-434 VALNS
+434 VAINS

-462 LELGVYDGIPHLLT
+462 LELGIYDGIPHLLT

-509 NIDSYNAKIKADK
+509 NIDGYNSKIGNDK
-522 LTEDQ
+522 SIDEEY
-527 HLPQIVIIVDEF
+527 LPQIVIVVDEF

-597 SKIDSRVILDQAGA
+597 SKTDARVILDQAGA

-647 NYLKEGV
+647 NYLKQDV

-659 EEILDNSNSDLKS
+659 EEILENSDSDLKS
-672 LYKENDDDDDLYKE
+672 LYKDSDNDDDDELYKD
-686 AVSIV
+686 AVQIV

-718 KMEELGIVTAIQ
+718 KMEEMNIVTAIQ
-730 KNGTRNVLKKN
+730 KNGTRNVLKKQ

>member
-1 MGQIVLKNKTNKI
+1 LKNYKQKKPSGT
-14 ASNSPN
+14 PN
-20 KKVISQ
+20 KKFLSQ
-26 TFREAILLLS
+26 TLREAVLLFS
-36 FSVSSFIYLTLTTY
+36 FSIASYIYLTLTTY
-50 QKNDSSWI
+50 HKEDKSWI
-58 KSSSTEIQNLGGLF
+58 NSSSSELQNLGGLF
-72 GSYLSETLYFV
+72 GSYLSETLYFI
-83 FGQAAF
+83 FGQGAF
-89 LIPLIIIFLAI
+89 LIPLLLIFIALL
-100 IIYKKDNLNNNKEGN
+100 IYNKGRNEEESNN
-115 TSRFIGYFIFLVS
+115 SLRYIGYLILLLS
-128 FCALLSIHHVSND
+128 LCGILSIHFIHKG
-141 LEVGAGGIVG
+141 LEAGSGGLLGDFIASILINNLSIFGA
-151 NTIAIFLVH
+151 TILLVPFF
-160 NLHIYGSTLVLVSL
+160 IIGV
-174 SALGLTLWLK
+174 TLWLK
-184 FSWIQIFEKIG
+184 LSWVQIFEKIG
-195 EISIYISQKLF
+195 VYTI
-206 NFILDLPSIISRDK
+206 NFIRMLLNFLKKIPSYIIKDK
-220 EIKYLKKDIA
+220 DSYNLKKDIE
-230 FKKKLEKFKKLDD
+230 FKKKLEKLKKVEDI
-243 VKIEPEVKVTNF
+243 KIEPEVKVTNF
-255 SDRIEKEKQIQLFE
+255 SDRVNEEKQISLFE
-269 NKSGSKIPPLN
+269 YGNSNKIPPLS
-280 LLSDSQE
+280 LLKDAAE
-287 VVTSYS
+287 EAPSYS

-310 YGVKASVVA
+310 YGVKVSVVA

-347 DLARALSVTNVR
+347 DLARALSVSNVR

-390 AVFENF
+390 EAFEKF
-396 SSKLTLGLGKDIS
+396 RSKLTIGLGKDIS
-409 GAPVMTDLSKMPH
+409 GLPVMADLAKMPH
-422 LLLAGTTGSGKS
+422 LLVAGTTGSGKS
-434 VALNS
+434 VAINS
-439 MILSLIYK
+439 MVLSLIYK

-462 LELGVYDGIPHLLT
+462 LELGIYDGIPHLLT

-497 RRYKLLAKYSVR
+497 RRYKLLAKYGVR
-509 NIDSYNAKIKADK
+509 TIDVFNSQVAND
-522 LTEDQ
+522 ESNEEEN
-527 HLPQIVIIVDEF
+527 LPQIVIVVDEF

-597 SKIDSRVILDQAGA
+597 SKTDSRVILDQAGA
-611 ENLLGNGDMLYLE
+611 ENLLGDGDMLYLE
-624 SGKMI
+624 GGKMI
-629 PERIHGAFVSD
+629 PERIHGAFISD

-647 NYLKEGV
+647 NYLKEGI
-654 ENEYL
+654 ENEYID
-659 EEILDNSNSDLKS
+659 EVIEDSDNNDLKKFY
-672 LYKENDDDDDLYKE
+672 LDEDDDDELYKE
-686 AVSIV
+686 AITIV
-691 IESDKASIS
+691 VENDKASIS

-718 KMEELGIVTAIQ
+718 KMEEMGIVTAIQ
-730 KNGTRNVLKKN
+730 KNGTRNVIKKD

>member
-1 MGQIVLKNKTNKI
+1 MKKSNKT
-14 ASNSPN
+14 PG
-20 KKVISQ
+20 KKFISQ
-26 TFREAILLLS
+26 AVREAILLFS
-36 FSVSSFIYLTLTTY
+36 FSISLYIYLTLTTY
-50 QKNDSSWI
+50 NSEDSSWI
-58 KSSSTEIQNLGGLF
+58 NSSSLEIKNLGGLF
-72 GSYLSETLYFV
+72 GSYLSETLYFI
-83 FGQAAF
+83 FGIAAF
-89 LIPLIIIFLAI
+89 LIPLIIIFASVLF
-100 IIYKKDNLNNNKEGN
+100 YNKVRDPEDSN
-115 TSRFIGYFIFLVS
+115 IFLRYIGYIFFLLTA
-128 FCALLSIHHVSND
+128 CALLSIHNVSSTLN
-141 LEVGAGGIVG
+141 AGPGGLLGDFTASI
-151 NTIAIFLVH
+151 LV
-160 NLHIYGSTLVLVSL
+160 NNFNVVGSTILLVTFFVI
-174 SALGLTLWLK
+174 GTTLWLK
-184 FSWIQIFEKIG
+184 LSWIYILEILGDYGFKTRDIIFSFLK
-195 EISIYISQKLF
+195 
-206 NFILDLPSIISRDK
+206 NLPSYVLKDK
-220 EIKYLKKDIA
+220 DAINLKKDIE
-230 FKKKLEKFKKLDD
+230 FKKKLEKLKKVDD
-243 VKIEPEVKVTNF
+243 IKIEPEVKVTKF
-255 SDRIEKEKQIQLFE
+255 SDRVEKEKQIPLFE
-269 NKSGSKIPPLN
+269 NKSSLKIPPLD
-280 LLSDSQE
+280 LLIDQNDE
-287 VVTSYS
+287 VHSYS
-293 DETLKTLSKL
+293 EEALKTLSKL
-303 VEIKLDD
+303 VEIKLED
-310 YGVKASVVA
+310 YGVRASVVA

-390 AVFENF
+390 SLFD
-396 SSKLTLGLGKDIS
+396 SYPSKLTIGLGKDIS
-409 GAPVMTDLSKMPH
+409 GEPMMADLAKMPH
-422 LLLAGTTGSGKS
+422 LLVAGTTGSGKS
-434 VALNS
+434 VAINS

-462 LELGVYDGIPHLLT
+462 LELGIYDGIPHLLT

-509 NIDSYNAKIKADK
+509 NIDGFNAKITKDS
-522 LTEDQ
+522 LTDEEY
-527 HLPQIVIIVDEF
+527 LPQIVIVVDEF

-545 VGKRI
+545 VGKKI

-597 SKIDSRVILDQAGA
+597 SKTDARVILDQVGA

-624 SGKMI
+624 GGKMI

-647 NYLKEGV
+647 SYLKEGI
-654 ENEYL
+654 ENEYIDEIL
-659 EEILDNSNSDLKS
+659 EENNENDLKT
-672 LYKENDDDDDLYKE
+672 LYSNNNSGEDDDELYQE
-686 AVSIV
+686 AIQIV
-691 IESDKASIS
+691 VESDKASIS

-711 RAARMIE
+711 RAARIIE
-718 KMEELGIVTAIQ
+718 KMEEMGIVTSIQ
-730 KNGTRNVLKKN
+730 KNGTRNVIKNN

>member
-1 MGQIVLKNKTNKI
+1 MKKSKQKKP
-14 ASNSPN
+14 NSSI
-20 KKVISQ
+20 KKKFISQ
-26 TFREAILLLS
+26 SLREAILLFSLS
-36 FSVSSFIYLTLTTY
+36 ISSYIYLTLTTY
-50 QKNDSSWI
+50 SKNDKSWI
-58 KSSSTEIQNLGGLF
+58 NSSSDEVQNLGGLF
-72 GSYLSETLYFV
+72 GSYLSETLYFL
-83 FGQAAF
+83 FGQIAF
-89 LIPLIIIFLAI
+89 LTPLLLIFVSIL
-100 IIYKKDNLNNNKEGN
+100 IYNRPRNDEDKKELI
-115 TSRFIGYFIFLVS
+115 RYFGYFFVLISL
-128 FCALLSIHHVSND
+128 CALFSIHYLYNNFD
-141 LEVGAGGIVG
+141 VGAGGILG
-151 NTIAIFLVH
+151 DFIASVLVT
-160 NLHIYGSTLVLVSL
+160 NFNIVGSTIILVTFFIV
-174 SALGLTLWLK
+174 GITLWLK
-184 FSWIQIFEKIG
+184 FSWVQIFEILGKYSLVILNSTLNFLKN
-195 EISIYISQKLF
+195 IPSLF
-206 NFILDLPSIISRDK
+206 LKDSKAIDEQRD
-220 EIKYLKKDIA
+220 ID
-230 FKKKLEKFKKLDD
+230 FKKKLEKLKKVDD
-243 VKIEPEVKVTNF
+243 IKIEPEVKVINF
-255 SDRIEKEKQIQLFE
+255 SERVEKEKQIPLFE
-269 NKSGSKIPPLN
+269 NKSSSKIPPLN
-280 LLSDSQE
+280 LLNDLEDE
-287 VVTSYS
+287 VSSYS

-390 AVFENF
+390 SAFENF
-396 SSKLTLGLGKDIS
+396 PSKLTIGLGKDIS
-409 GAPVMTDLSKMPH
+409 GVPIMADLAKMPH
-422 LLLAGTTGSGKS
+422 LLVAGTTGSGKS
-434 VALNS
+434 VAINS

-462 LELGVYDGIPHLLT
+462 LELGIYDGIPHLLT

-509 NIDSYNAKIKADK
+509 NIDGYNSKIGNDK
-522 LTEDQ
+522 SIDEEY
-527 HLPQIVIIVDEF
+527 LPQIVIVVDEF

-597 SKIDSRVILDQAGA
+597 SKTDARVILDQAGA

-647 NYLKEGV
+647 NYLKQDV

-659 EEILDNSNSDLKS
+659 EEILENSDSDLKS
-672 LYKENDDDDDLYKE
+672 LYKDSDNDDDDELYKD
-686 AVSIV
+686 AVQIV

-718 KMEELGIVTAIQ
+718 KMEEMNIVTAIQ
-730 KNGTRNVLKKN
+730 KNGTRNVLKKQ

>member
-1 MGQIVLKNKTNKI
+1 MKKSKQKKP
-14 ASNSPN
+14 NSSI
-20 KKVISQ
+20 KKKFISQ
-26 TFREAILLLS
+26 SLREAILLFSLS
-36 FSVSSFIYLTLTTY
+36 ISSYIYLTLTTY
-50 QKNDSSWI
+50 SKNDKSWI
-58 KSSSTEIQNLGGLF
+58 NSSSDEVQNLGGLF
-72 GSYLSETLYFV
+72 GSYLSETLYFL
-83 FGQAAF
+83 FGQIAF
-89 LIPLIIIFLAI
+89 LTPLLLIFVSIL
-100 IIYKKDNLNNNKEGN
+100 IYNRPRNDEDKKELI
-115 TSRFIGYFIFLVS
+115 RYFGYFFVLISL
-128 FCALLSIHHVSND
+128 CALFSIHYLYNNF
-141 LEVGAGGIVG
+141 EVGAGGILG
-151 NTIAIFLVH
+151 DFIASVLVT
-160 NLHIYGSTLVLVSL
+160 NFNIVGSTIILVTFFTV
-174 SALGLTLWLK
+174 GITLWLK
-184 FSWIQIFEKIG
+184 FSWVQIFEILGKYSLVILNSTLNFLKN
-195 EISIYISQKLF
+195 IPSLF
-206 NFILDLPSIISRDK
+206 LKDSKAIDEQRD
-220 EIKYLKKDIA
+220 ID
-230 FKKKLEKFKKLDD
+230 FKKKLEKLKKVDD
-243 VKIEPEVKVTNF
+243 IKIEPEVKVINF
-255 SDRIEKEKQIQLFE
+255 SERVEKEKQIPLFE
-269 NKSGSKIPPLN
+269 NKSSSKIPPLN
-280 LLSDSQE
+280 LLNDLEDE
-287 VVTSYS
+287 VSSYS

-390 AVFENF
+390 SAFENF
-396 SSKLTLGLGKDIS
+396 PSKLTIGLGKDIS
-409 GAPVMTDLSKMPH
+409 GVPIMADLAKMPH
-422 LLLAGTTGSGKS
+422 LLVAGTTGSGKS
-434 VALNS
+434 VAINS

-462 LELGVYDGIPHLLT
+462 LELGIYDGIPHLLT

-509 NIDSYNAKIKADK
+509 NIDGYNSKIGNDK
-522 LTEDQ
+522 SIDEEY
-527 HLPQIVIIVDEF
+527 LPQIVIVVDEF

-597 SKIDSRVILDQAGA
+597 SKTDARVILDQAGA

-647 NYLKEGV
+647 NYLKQDV

-659 EEILDNSNSDLKS
+659 EEILENSDSDLKS
-672 LYKENDDDDDLYKE
+672 LYKDSDNDDDDELYKD
-686 AVSIV
+686 AVQIV

-718 KMEELGIVTAIQ
+718 KMEEMNIVTAIQ
-730 KNGTRNVLKKN
+730 KNGTRNVLKKQ

>member
-1 MGQIVLKNKTNKI
+1 MKKSKQKKP
-14 ASNSPN
+14 NSSI
-20 KKVISQ
+20 KKKFISQ
-26 TFREAILLLS
+26 SLREAILLFSLS
-36 FSVSSFIYLTLTTY
+36 ISSYIYLTLTTY
-50 QKNDSSWI
+50 SKNDKSWI
-58 KSSSTEIQNLGGLF
+58 NSSSDEVQNLGGLF
-72 GSYLSETLYFV
+72 GSYLSETLYFL
-83 FGQAAF
+83 FGQIAF
-89 LIPLIIIFLAI
+89 LTPLLLIFVSIL
-100 IIYKKDNLNNNKEGN
+100 IYNRPRNDEDKKELI
-115 TSRFIGYFIFLVS
+115 RYFGYFFVLISL
-128 FCALLSIHHVSND
+128 CALFSIHYLYNNF
-141 LEVGAGGIVG
+141 EVGAGGILG
-151 NTIAIFLVH
+151 DFIASVLVT
-160 NLHIYGSTLVLVSL
+160 NFNIVGSTIILVTFFTV
-174 SALGLTLWLK
+174 GITLWLK
-184 FSWIQIFEKIG
+184 FSWVQIFEILGKYSLVILNSTLNFLKN
-195 EISIYISQKLF
+195 IPSLF
-206 NFILDLPSIISRDK
+206 LKDSKAIDEQRD
-220 EIKYLKKDIA
+220 ID
-230 FKKKLEKFKKLDD
+230 FKKKLEKLKKVDD
-243 VKIEPEVKVTNF
+243 IKIEPEVKIINF
-255 SDRIEKEKQIQLFE
+255 SERVEKEKQIPLFE
-269 NKSGSKIPPLN
+269 NKSSSKIPPLN
-280 LLSDSQE
+280 LLNDPEDE
-287 VVTSYS
+287 VSSYS

-390 AVFENF
+390 SAFENF
-396 SSKLTLGLGKDIS
+396 PSKLTIGLGKDIS
-409 GAPVMTDLSKMPH
+409 GVPIMADLAKMPH
-422 LLLAGTTGSGKS
+422 LLVAGTTGSGKS
-434 VALNS
+434 VAINS

-462 LELGVYDGIPHLLT
+462 LELGIYDGIPHLLT

-509 NIDSYNAKIKADK
+509 NIDGYNSKIGNDK
-522 LTEDQ
+522 SIDEEY
-527 HLPQIVIIVDEF
+527 LPQIVIVVDEF

-597 SKIDSRVILDQAGA
+597 SKTDARVILDQAGA

-647 NYLKEGV
+647 NYLKQDV

-659 EEILDNSNSDLKS
+659 EEILENSDSDLKS
-672 LYKENDDDDDLYKE
+672 LYKDSDNDDDDELYKD
-686 AVSIV
+686 AVQIV

-718 KMEELGIVTAIQ
+718 KMEEMNIVTAIQ
-730 KNGTRNVLKKN
+730 KNGTRNVLKKQ

>member
-1 MGQIVLKNKTNKI
+1 MKKSKQKKP
-14 ASNSPN
+14 NSSI
-20 KKVISQ
+20 KKKFISQ
-26 TFREAILLLS
+26 SLREAILLFSLS
-36 FSVSSFIYLTLTTY
+36 ISSYIYLTLTTY
-50 QKNDSSWI
+50 SKNDKSWI
-58 KSSSTEIQNLGGLF
+58 NSSSDEVQNLGGLF
-72 GSYLSETLYFV
+72 GSYLSETLYFL
-83 FGQAAF
+83 FGQIAF
-89 LIPLIIIFLAI
+89 LTPLLLIFVSIL
-100 IIYKKDNLNNNKEGN
+100 IYNRPRNDEDKKELI
-115 TSRFIGYFIFLVS
+115 RYFGYFFVLISL
-128 FCALLSIHHVSND
+128 CALFSIHYLYNNFD
-141 LEVGAGGIVG
+141 VGAGGILG
-151 NTIAIFLVH
+151 DFIASVLVT
-160 NLHIYGSTLVLVSL
+160 NFNIVGSTIILVTFFIV
-174 SALGLTLWLK
+174 GITLWLK
-184 FSWIQIFEKIG
+184 FSWVQIFEILGKYSLVILNSTLNFLKN
-195 EISIYISQKLF
+195 IPSLF
-206 NFILDLPSIISRDK
+206 LKDSKAIDEQRD
-220 EIKYLKKDIA
+220 ID
-230 FKKKLEKFKKLDD
+230 FKKKLEKLKKVDD
-243 VKIEPEVKVTNF
+243 IKIEPEVKVINF
-255 SDRIEKEKQIQLFE
+255 SERVEKEKQIPLFE
-269 NKSGSKIPPLN
+269 NKSSSKIPPLN
-280 LLSDSQE
+280 LLNDTEDE
-287 VVTSYS
+287 VSSYS

-390 AVFENF
+390 SAFENF
-396 SSKLTLGLGKDIS
+396 PSKLTIGLGKDIS
-409 GAPVMTDLSKMPH
+409 GVPIMADLAKMPH
-422 LLLAGTTGSGKS
+422 LLVAGTTGSGKS
-434 VALNS
+434 VAINS

-462 LELGVYDGIPHLLT
+462 LELGIYDGIPHLLT

-509 NIDSYNAKIKADK
+509 NIDGYNSKIGNDK
-522 LTEDQ
+522 SIDEEY
-527 HLPQIVIIVDEF
+527 LPQIVIVVDEF

-597 SKIDSRVILDQAGA
+597 SKTDARVILDQAGA

-647 NYLKEGV
+647 NYLKQDV

-659 EEILDNSNSDLKS
+659 EEILENSDSDLKS
-672 LYKENDDDDDLYKE
+672 LYKDSDNDDDDELYKD
-686 AVSIV
+686 AVQIV

-718 KMEELGIVTAIQ
+718 KMEEMNIVTAIQ
-730 KNGTRNVLKKN
+730 KNGTRNVLKKQ

>member
-1 MGQIVLKNKTNKI
+1 MKKSNKT
-14 ASNSPN
+14 PG
-20 KKVISQ
+20 KKFISQ
-26 TFREAILLLS
+26 AVREAILLFS
-36 FSVSSFIYLTLTTY
+36 FSISLYIYLTLTTY
-50 QKNDSSWI
+50 NSEDSSWI
-58 KSSSTEIQNLGGLF
+58 NSSSLEIKNLGGLF
-72 GSYLSETLYFV
+72 GSYLSETLYFI
-83 FGQAAF
+83 FGIAAF
-89 LIPLIIIFLAI
+89 LIPLIIIFASVLFF
-100 IIYKKDNLNNNKEGN
+100 NKVRDPDDSN
-115 TSRFIGYFIFLVS
+115 IFLRYIGYIFFLLTA
-128 FCALLSIHHVSND
+128 CALLSIHNVSSTLN
-141 LEVGAGGIVG
+141 AGPGGLLGDFAASI
-151 NTIAIFLVH
+151 LV
-160 NLHIYGSTLVLVSL
+160 NNFNVVGSTILLVTFFVI
-174 SALGLTLWLK
+174 GTTLWLK
-184 FSWIQIFEKIG
+184 LSWIYILEILGDYGFKTRDIIFGFLK
-195 EISIYISQKLF
+195 
-206 NFILDLPSIISRDK
+206 NLPSYVLKDK
-220 EIKYLKKDIA
+220 DAINLKKDIE
-230 FKKKLEKFKKLDD
+230 FKKKLEKLKKVDD
-243 VKIEPEVKVTNF
+243 IKIEPEVKVTKF
-255 SDRIEKEKQIQLFE
+255 SDRVEKEKQIPLFE
-269 NKSGSKIPPLN
+269 NKSSLKIPPLS
-280 LLSDSQE
+280 LLIDQNDE
-287 VVTSYS
+287 VHSYS
-293 DETLKTLSKL
+293 EEALKTLSKL
-303 VEIKLDD
+303 VEIKLED
-310 YGVKASVVA
+310 YGVRASVVA

-390 AVFENF
+390 SLFD
-396 SSKLTLGLGKDIS
+396 SYPSKLTIGLGKDIS
-409 GAPVMTDLSKMPH
+409 GEPMMADLAKMPH
-422 LLLAGTTGSGKS
+422 LLVAGTTGSGKS
-434 VALNS
+434 VAINS

-462 LELGVYDGIPHLLT
+462 LELGIYDGIPHLLT

-509 NIDSYNAKIKADK
+509 NIDGFNAKITKDS
-522 LTEDQ
+522 LIDEEY
-527 HLPQIVIIVDEF
+527 LPQIVIVVDEF

-545 VGKRI
+545 VGKKI

-597 SKIDSRVILDQAGA
+597 SKTDARVILDQAGA

-624 SGKMI
+624 GGKMI

-647 NYLKEGV
+647 NYLKEGI
-654 ENEYL
+654 ENEYIDEIL
-659 EEILDNSNSDLKS
+659 EENNENDLKS
-672 LYKENDDDDDLYKE
+672 LYSNNNGGEDDDELYQD
-686 AVSIV
+686 AIQIV
-691 IESDKASIS
+691 VESDKASIS

-711 RAARMIE
+711 RAARIIE
-718 KMEELGIVTAIQ
+718 KMEEMGIVTSIQ
-730 KNGTRNVLKKN
+730 KNGTRNVIKNN

>member
-1 MGQIVLKNKTNKI
+1 MKNSKKKKPN
-14 ASNSPN
+14 NST
-20 KKVISQ
+20 KKNFLSQ
-26 TFREAILLLS
+26 SLREAILLFS
-36 FSVSSFIYLTLTTY
+36 FSISLYIYLALTTY
-50 QKNDSSWI
+50 DKNDKSWI
-58 KSSSTEIQNLGGLF
+58 NSSSNDVQNLGGLF
-72 GSYLSETLYFV
+72 GSYLSETLYFI
-83 FGQAAF
+83 FGQSAF
-89 LIPLIIIFLAI
+89 LIPIIFIFASIL
-100 IIYKKDNLNNNKEGN
+100 IYNSKRYSDDNKI
-115 TSRFIGYFIFLVS
+115 TIRFIGYFFAIIS
-128 FCALLSIHHVSND
+128 SCALFGIHYVHSN
-141 LEVGAGGIVG
+141 LEVGAGGLIG
-151 NTIAIFLVH
+151 DLLASLLVE
-160 NLHIYGSTLVLVSL
+160 NFNIIGSTIILV
-174 SALGLTLWLK
+174 TLFIIGITIWLK
-184 FSWIQIFEKIG
+184 LSWVKIFEVIGKYFLLLLNKIFQ
-195 EISIYISQKLF
+195 YIKK
-206 NFILDLPSIISRDK
+206 LPSLIFRDK
-220 EIKYLKKDIA
+220 DSIDFQKDID
-230 FKKKLEKFKKLDD
+230 FKKKLEKLKRIDD

-255 SDRIEKEKQIQLFE
+255 SDRVEKEKQIPLFE
-269 NKSGSKIPPLN
+269 NNSSSKIPPLS
-280 LLSDSQE
+280 LLNSPKEE
-287 VVTSYS
+287 VSSYS
-293 DETLKTLSKL
+293 EETLKTLSKL

-341 ITNLSK
+341 ITNLSR

-390 AVFENF
+390 EDFEKF
-396 SSKLTLGLGKDIS
+396 PSKLTIGLGKDIS
-409 GAPVMTDLSKMPH
+409 GSPVMADLAKMPH
-422 LLLAGTTGSGKS
+422 LLVAGTTGSGKS
-434 VALNS
+434 VAINS

-462 LELGVYDGIPHLLT
+462 LELGIYDGIPHLLT

-509 NIDSYNAKIKADK
+509 NIDGYNSKVKSDDSND
-522 LTEDQ
+522 EDY
-527 HLPQIVIIVDEF
+527 LPQIVIVVDEF

-545 VGKRI
+545 VGKKI

-597 SKIDSRVILDQAGA
+597 SKTDARVILDQAGA

-624 SGKMI
+624 TGKMI

-647 NYLKEGV
+647 TYLKDGV

-659 EEILDNSNSDLKS
+659 EEILESDGSDLKS
-672 LYKENDDDDDLYKE
+672 LYKDGDSDDDDDLYQDALK
-686 AVSIV
+686 IV

-718 KMEELGIVTAIQ
+718 KMEELNIVTAIQ
-730 KNGTRNVLKKN
+730 KNGTRNVLKK

>member
-1 MGQIVLKNKTNKI
+1 LKKSKQKKP
-14 ASNSPN
+14 NSSI
-20 KKVISQ
+20 KKKFISQ
-26 TFREAILLLS
+26 SLREAILLFSLS
-36 FSVSSFIYLTLTTY
+36 ISSYIYLTLTTY
-50 QKNDSSWI
+50 SKNDKSWI
-58 KSSSTEIQNLGGLF
+58 NSSSDEVQNLGGLF
-72 GSYLSETLYFV
+72 GSYLSETLYFL
-83 FGQAAF
+83 FGQIAF
-89 LIPLIIIFLAI
+89 LTPLLLIFISIL
-100 IIYKKDNLNNNKEGN
+100 IYNRPRNDEDKKELI
-115 TSRFIGYFIFLVS
+115 RYFGYFFVLISL
-128 FCALLSIHHVSND
+128 CALFSIHYLYNNF
-141 LEVGAGGIVG
+141 EVGAGGILG
-151 NTIAIFLVH
+151 DFIASVLVT
-160 NLHIYGSTLVLVSL
+160 NFNIVGSTIILVTFFIV
-174 SALGLTLWLK
+174 GITLWLK
-184 FSWIQIFEKIG
+184 FSWVQIFEILGKYSLVILNSTLNFLKN
-195 EISIYISQKLF
+195 IPSLF
-206 NFILDLPSIISRDK
+206 LKDSKAIDEQRD
-220 EIKYLKKDIA
+220 ID
-230 FKKKLEKFKKLDD
+230 FKKKLEKLKKVDD
-243 VKIEPEVKVTNF
+243 IKIEPEVKVINF
-255 SDRIEKEKQIQLFE
+255 SERVEKEKQIPLFE
-269 NKSGSKIPPLN
+269 NKSSSKIPPLN
-280 LLSDSQE
+280 LLNDPEDE
-287 VVTSYS
+287 VSSYS

-390 AVFENF
+390 SAFENF
-396 SSKLTLGLGKDIS
+396 PSKLTIGLGKDIS
-409 GAPVMTDLSKMPH
+409 GVPIMADLAKMPH
-422 LLLAGTTGSGKS
+422 LLVAGTTGSGKS
-434 VALNS
+434 VAINS

-462 LELGVYDGIPHLLT
+462 LELGIYDGIPHLLT

-509 NIDSYNAKIKADK
+509 NIDGYNSKIGNDK
-522 LTEDQ
+522 SIDEEY
-527 HLPQIVIIVDEF
+527 LPQIVIVVDEF

-597 SKIDSRVILDQAGA
+597 SKTDARVILDQAGA

-647 NYLKEGV
+647 NYLKQDV

-659 EEILDNSNSDLKS
+659 EEILENSDSDLKS
-672 LYKENDDDDDLYKE
+672 LYKDSDNDDDDELYKD
-686 AVSIV
+686 AVQIV

-718 KMEELGIVTAIQ
+718 KMEEMNIVTAIQ
-730 KNGTRNVLKKN
+730 KNGTRNVLKKQ

>member
-1 MGQIVLKNKTNKI
+1 MKKSKQKKP
-14 ASNSPN
+14 NSSI
-20 KKVISQ
+20 KKKFISQ
-26 TFREAILLLS
+26 SLREAILLFSLS
-36 FSVSSFIYLTLTTY
+36 ISSYIYLTLTTY
-50 QKNDSSWI
+50 SKNDKSWI
-58 KSSSTEIQNLGGLF
+58 NSSSDEVQNLGGLF
-72 GSYLSETLYFV
+72 GSYLSETLYFL
-83 FGQAAF
+83 FGQIAF
-89 LIPLIIIFLAI
+89 LTPLLLIFISIL
-100 IIYKKDNLNNNKEGN
+100 IYNRPRNDEDKKELI
-115 TSRFIGYFIFLVS
+115 RYFGYFFVLISL
-128 FCALLSIHHVSND
+128 CALFSIHYLYNNF
-141 LEVGAGGIVG
+141 EVGAGGILG
-151 NTIAIFLVH
+151 DFIASVLVT
-160 NLHIYGSTLVLVSL
+160 NFNIVGSTIILVTFFIV
-174 SALGLTLWLK
+174 GITLWLK
-184 FSWIQIFEKIG
+184 FSWVQIFEILGKYSLVILNSTLNFLKN
-195 EISIYISQKLF
+195 IPSLF
-206 NFILDLPSIISRDK
+206 LKDSKAIDEQRD
-220 EIKYLKKDIA
+220 ID
-230 FKKKLEKFKKLDD
+230 FKKKLEKLKKVDD
-243 VKIEPEVKVTNF
+243 IKIEPEVKVINF
-255 SDRIEKEKQIQLFE
+255 SERVEKEKQIPLFE
-269 NKSGSKIPPLN
+269 NKSSSKIPPLN
-280 LLSDSQE
+280 LLNDTEDE
-287 VVTSYS
+287 VSSYS

-390 AVFENF
+390 SAFENF
-396 SSKLTLGLGKDIS
+396 PSKLTIGLGKDIS
-409 GAPVMTDLSKMPH
+409 GVPIMADLAKMPH
-422 LLLAGTTGSGKS
+422 LLVAGTTGSGKS
-434 VALNS
+434 VAINS

-462 LELGVYDGIPHLLT
+462 LELGIYDGITHLLT

-509 NIDSYNAKIKADK
+509 NIDGYNSKIGNDK
-522 LTEDQ
+522 SIDEEY
-527 HLPQIVIIVDEF
+527 LPQIVIVVDEF

-597 SKIDSRVILDQAGA
+597 SKTDARVILDQAGA

-647 NYLKEGV
+647 NYLKQDV

-659 EEILDNSNSDLKS
+659 EEILENSDSDLKS
-672 LYKENDDDDDLYKE
+672 LYKDSDNDDDDELYKD
-686 AVSIV
+686 AVQIV

-718 KMEELGIVTAIQ
+718 KMEEMNIVTAIQ
-730 KNGTRNVLKKN
+730 KNGTRNVLKKQ